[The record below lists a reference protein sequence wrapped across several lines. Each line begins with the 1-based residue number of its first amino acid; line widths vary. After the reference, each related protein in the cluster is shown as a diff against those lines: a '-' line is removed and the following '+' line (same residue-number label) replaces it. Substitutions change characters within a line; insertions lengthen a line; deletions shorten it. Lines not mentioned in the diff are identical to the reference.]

1 MEYEMYRFSL
11 ERLQFDWLASLL
23 NELLALLLTLALLN
37 LEMTSALPPSYL
49 LKQEIHKRTTCICN
63 RGGIALEIGFRP
75 TNKGEWILVYSELS
89 ILLTFLSSV
98 NPQGRD
104 RRAPVKEISMVLR
117 TVGTMGRHGP
127 IEEIGIALR
136 VFPTKRFRGI
146 FFPHEPQHEVA
157 PCVELIPYQLL
168 GILVGIKSSDGVWKM
183 QDNSAESIGPEIE
196 IKIQKIDSQKL
207 GRRKT
212 PSDSMSSAGGSSD

>member
-1 MEYEMYRFSL
+1 
-11 ERLQFDWLASLL
+11 
-23 NELLALLLTLALLN
+23 
-37 LEMTSALPPSYL
+37 
-49 LKQEIHKRTTCICN
+49 
-63 RGGIALEIGFRP
+63 
-75 TNKGEWILVYSELS
+75 
-89 ILLTFLSSV
+89 V

-117 TVGTMGRHGP
+117 TVGTMGRDGP

-157 PCVELIPYQLL
+157 PCVELIPHQLL

-196 IKIQKIDSQKL
+196 IKLQKIDSQKL

-212 PSDSMSSAGGSSD
+212 PSDSMSSAGGSGD